1 MVSPEITIRQTDR
14 LTEAEHH
21 QLFGWGENIF
31 GDDGLGIQWRPK
43 EVHFLLSVE
52 GKLVS
57 HVGALKHPIKLDQQ
71 QLMVGGVGSVVT
83 IPSAQRQGYA
93 GQLLRHVVQVFQQE
107 WQVEAGILFCNPAK
121 QAFYGSLG
129 WQPVT
134 CPVWMEQ
141 PKGRMVSLV
150 PVMIMP
156 FQPIEISPASL
167 LDLQSQPW

>member
-1 MVSPEITIRQTDR
+1 MVSPEITIRQTDS
-14 LTEAEHH
+14 LTAAEHH

-31 GDDGLGIQWRPK
+31 GDDVLGIQWRPK
-43 EVHFLLSVE
+43 EVHFLLSVGDE
-52 GKLVS
+52 LVS
-57 HVGALKHPIKLDQQ
+57 HVGALKHLIKLDQHL
-71 QLMVGGVGSVVT
+71 LMVGGVGGVVT

-93 GQLLRHVVQVFQQE
+93 SQLLRHVVQVFQQE
-107 WQVEAGILFCNPAK
+107 WQVEAGILFCSPTK

-134 CPVWMEQ
+134 CPVWVEQ

-156 FQPIEISPASL
+156 FQPIEISSASL